1 VTNLNGHETHI
12 NVKTRMENS
21 LEGCFDKYKFLLS
34 RQRGLFEMVQVSSQ
48 GTTNILT
55 LADSRGIANK
65 NHSVNFLRS
74 KN

>member
-1 VTNLNGHETHI
+1 MNGHETHI

-55 LADSRGIANK
+55 LADS
-65 NHSVNFLRS
+65 
-74 KN
+74 